1 MHIST
6 ELEGRDELFS
16 ALFNRVEIFPISIAS
31 LDLDKIRLHFRTI
44 KMLLTF
50 ITLHFLLDYFAI
62 TLY

>member
-6 ELEGRDELFS
+6 ELEDRDKT
-16 ALFNRVEIFPISIAS
+16 LFNCVEIFPISIAS
-31 LDLDKIRLHFRTI
+31 LDLDKIRFHFRTI

-50 ITLHFLLDYFAI
+50 ITLHFLLDCFAI